1 METTQTK
8 LQKERAK
15 RKLRK
20 QKKQEA
26 KALQIVK
33 KEQKEQEEKEVK
45 TEPEVEVEYVVV
57 NPFEI
62 EDNVNEEYQEFK
74 EIFNHFLKVEDDDK
88 KKDDMPEQGVTDGKT
103 ADAPVKEEKLSK
115 KKRKLQRRFALVF
128 I

>member
-26 KALQIVK
+26 KALLAVK
-33 KEQKEQEEKEVK
+33 KEQKEKEEIK

-57 NPFEI
+57 NPFENADA
-62 EDNVNEEYQEFK
+62 ETEEFQEFK
-74 EIFNHFLKVEDDDK
+74 EIFNHFLKVEGEDEK
-88 KKDDMPEQGVTDGKT
+88 KKEETANGQGVTSGKT
-103 ADAPVKEEKLSK
+103 PDAPVKEEKLSK
-115 KKRKLQRRFALVF
+115 KKRKLQRRFLV
-128 I
+128 